1 MSADD
6 KRNEQVEEQ
15 VEVEEAA
22 ANAEEQASEEQ
33 VEAGEGS
40 ELDTL
45 KAQLQE
51 YQDQALRAQAEMQN
65 VRRRAELDVEKAHKF
80 ALEKFVKELL
90 PVADSL
96 EKAVESTEASDESG
110 ELVASIRQGVEMT
123 LGLFL
128 GSLKKFNVEQLN
140 PVGEPFDPQ
149 QHEAMSMVPAPDAEP
164 NSVVAVV
171 QKGYLLNGRVVR
183 PAMVVVAKAE
193 SAPKIDEQA

>member
-1 MSADD
+1 MSADE
-6 KRNEQVEEQ
+6 KRNEQVEE
-15 VEVEEAA
+15 ELNEAA
-22 ANAEEQASEEQ
+22 QAEQADAEP
-33 VEAGEGS
+33 EAGEAGQEGS
-40 ELDTL
+40 ELDAL
-45 KAQLQE
+45 KAKLQE
-51 YQDQALRAQAEMQN
+51 YQDQALRSQAEMQN
-65 VRRRAELDVEKAHKF
+65 VRRRAEIDVEKAHKF

-96 EKAVESTEASDESG
+96 EKAVESTEGQEDAS
-110 ELVASIRQGVEMT
+110 ELVASIREGAEMT
-123 LGLFL
+123 LSLFMS
-128 GSLKKFNVEQLN
+128 SLKKFNVEQLN

-193 SAPKIDEQA
+193 N